1 MLCPENTKEKFKL
14 VFTSKWW
21 AVAAGDYYALERT
34 EESGNRH
41 VGWSFIPRIQ
51 PWSSIQSAIPGR
63 NVPTLNAVVTSGM
76 SSARG
81 ETGGWD

>member
-1 MLCPENTKEKFKL
+1 MVGGGGGRLLCLGKDCRIWE
-14 VFTSKWW
+14 
-21 AVAAGDYYALERT
+21 YAR
-34 EESGNRH
+34 
-41 VGWSFIPRIQ
+41 GWSFIPRIQ

-81 ETGGWD
+81 ETGGGVGTEAPS